1 MSFSVII
8 LIIYS
13 YMHELNE
20 YLLCTSYVPG
30 PVLGTW
36 DTLVNRTGK
45 EFAFMELTNGWGEKT
60 IKNKHK

>member
-1 MSFSVII
+1 MSFRVII

-13 YMHELNE
+13 YRRELNE

-30 PVLGTW
+30 PVLGTR

-45 EFAFMELTNGWGEKT
+45 EFAFMEITSEWGEKT